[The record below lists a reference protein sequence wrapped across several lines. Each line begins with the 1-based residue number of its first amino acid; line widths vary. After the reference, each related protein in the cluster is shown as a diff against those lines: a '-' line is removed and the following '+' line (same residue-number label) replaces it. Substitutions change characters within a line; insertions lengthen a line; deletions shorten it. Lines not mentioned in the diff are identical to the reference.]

1 MGMGDSPMH
10 VDLVS
15 RESLRE
21 EFPELMEEIEAY
33 LDKTDTYEC
42 WEVQEIEDL
51 DTKDSERFFEVVDK
65 LQKEFYEL
73 TGATLNLGYHNQE
86 LNGDRYDSV
95 DGWFFH
101 VTGVRELNE
110 AGKQVDEEFELLQ
123 NRGYVVFG

>member
-1 MGMGDSPMH
+1 M
-10 VDLVS
+10 
-15 RESLRE
+15 ESNQDKKERKKEAE
-21 EFPELMEEIEAY
+21 ERI
-33 LDKTDTYEC
+33 KTKNSKIKKNNK
-42 WEVQEIEDL
+42 EIEDL